1 MYRRVQFEYPP
12 NTKTSYQNF
21 EGSIFE
27 YARIQ
32 AALPNRLVGGLLE
45 GLTSISHTIQRAVT
59 LSPASGL
66 RGGVAARSRRARSP
80 RAVAARHQ
88 APNTRRRA
96 LRQISTPPR
105 PPEHD
110 HSSQPK
116 MCQRTSAKTPPNTA
130 PRTKKSRLIAGITWN
145 SIARNSPAICSGVLT
160 PPVRGTGERERA
172 SPSSSSPASQMPT
185 FGSPNA
191 DRATYILHTI
201 PGNLALG
208 APKSDSRDAT
218 IHRLVCELT
227 VGNPA
232 PRVQKFGS
240 PNAVVRQ
247 LKNFQAPECFR
258 YFF

>member
-1 MYRRVQFEYPP
+1 VYRRVQFEYPP

-105 PPEHD
+105 PPDHD

-172 SPSSSSPASQMPT
+172 ST
-185 FGSPNA
+185 LI
-191 DRATYILHTI
+191 ILAGI
-201 PGNLALG
+201 
-208 APKSDSRDAT
+208 SDA
-218 IHRLVCELT
+218 
-227 VGNPA
+227 N
-232 PRVQKFGS
+232 
-240 PNAVVRQ
+240 VRQ
-247 LKNFQAPECFR
+247 SECRSSYIQFTYNSGQSGTR
-258 YFF
+258 SAKIRQSRCHNSSISM